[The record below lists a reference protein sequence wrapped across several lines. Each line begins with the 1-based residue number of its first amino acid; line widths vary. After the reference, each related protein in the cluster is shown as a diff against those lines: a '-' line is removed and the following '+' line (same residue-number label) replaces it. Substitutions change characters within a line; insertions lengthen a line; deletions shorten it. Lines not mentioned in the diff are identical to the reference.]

1 MPRDV
6 SRVVL
11 IGAIVGSMVIYGAIA
26 ASQRRWVSTVAAAVV
41 AVLLGCSHPR
51 ARFAAYIFFSALA
64 VRGAVTGMWALPLY
78 GGIVLAAMQTPA
90 ARRAWPRLARGRLL
104 GGDGRM
110 RRS

>member
-1 MPRDV
+1 VPRDV

-11 IGAIVGSMVIYGAIA
+11 VGAIVGSMVIYGAIA

-41 AVLLGCSHPR
+41 AVLLACSHRR

-64 VRGAVTGMWALPLY
+64 VRGTVTGVWALPLY
-78 GGIVLAAMQTPA
+78 GGIVLAAMQTAA

-104 GGDGRM
+104 RGRW
-110 RRS
+110 